1 MATSYPY
8 RTDDRLYA
16 ADLDWDLEFN
26 PGPNPPGSPWGGAGM
41 FKYWIDTSAAATLP
55 TLRQCIVPR
64 AKNTYDPMEWMTIG
78 VIDVGAREFTF
89 DQNVHFTPPLITLT
103 GDVYGS
109 GTITIPTQLAS
120 INTTVGEF
128 QGLTLDA
135 KGRVTIARDMRYAPL
150 DSPVFINFPQAPT
163 QPVSDYSD
171 NLATTKFV
179 GDFLVVNAVTS
190 WNTRTGHVILTLD
203 DITDAGG
210 APIDSPDFLGIP
222 TAVTAPPNTNTTQ
235 LATCEFVIGS
245 SSHTSVSEL
254 PPPDPVQGDAWFSST
269 LAELYIYFDDG
280 NSAQWVIAN
289 TAPTMAAAK
298 YNIGFSFTGGVLG
311 ASQLIGLHKLSKA
324 IQIPANFGPYAG
336 HSSSAGATANATAS
350 AVLMV
355 GRATAGAPNTFSQIG
370 TITYAA
376 ASATGVFATTGG
388 TAVDLNQGDVLR
400 VIGPATADTTLAN
413 VYLTIVAKEA

>member
-55 TLRQCIVPR
+55 TLRMCVVPM
-64 AKNTYDPMEWMTIG
+64 AKNTYDPMEWMTLG
-78 VIDVGAREFTF
+78 VIDTGAREFTF
-89 DQNVHFTPPLITLT
+89 DQNVHFTPPVITLT

-135 KGRVTIARDMRYAPL
+135 KGRVTVARDMHYAPL

-163 QPVSDYSD
+163 QPVSDYSN

-179 GDFLVVNAVTS
+179 GDFMVVNAVTS
-190 WNTRTGHVILTLD
+190 FNTRAGHIILTLD

-210 APIDSPDFLGIP
+210 APIDSPDFVGIP
-222 TAVTAPPNTNTTQ
+222 TAVTAPPGNNTTQ
-235 LATCEFVIGS
+235 LATCEFVINS
-245 SSHTSVSEL
+245 SSHTAVSEL

-269 LAELYIYFDDG
+269 LGELYIYYVDAD
-280 NSAQWVIAN
+280 SAQWVVAN
-289 TAPTMAAAK
+289 AAPVMAAAK
-298 YNIGFSFTGGVLG
+298 YDISFSFTGGVLG
-311 ASQLIGLHKLSKA
+311 ANRLIGLHKVSKN
-324 IQIPANFGPYAG
+324 IQIPPSFTSYAG
-336 HSSSAGATANATAS
+336 HASEAGATANATAS
-350 AVLMV
+350 TVLTV
-355 GRATAGAPNTFSQIG
+355 GKAPGATPNTFSAIG
-370 TITYAA
+370 TITFAA
-376 ASATGVFATTGG
+376 GTATATFATTGG
-388 TAVDLNQGDVLR
+388 LAVDLSQGDVLR
-400 VIGPATADTTLAN
+400 VIGPASADATLAN